1 MAEFKTYN
9 TETIDAK
16 IAAVS
21 GGGGSPLYKHYI
33 TISGSIK
40 KDNIVWQL
48 FFNFDYYSYKSTA
61 YDLDSFTKMGPTVAV
76 SGYSYGKN
84 RPNSIIY
91 LGTVT
96 MFSSTTDQSFDA
108 QGAIL
113 NNMQETKDSEG
124 NKITSFYPTDLL
136 ESYLLYDYGN
146 FVTNDDKFTDTVTK
160 IA

>member
-33 TISGSIK
+33 TISGSTK

-76 SGYSYGKN
+76 SGYSYGEN
-84 RPNSIIY
+84 RANNIIF

-113 NNMQETKDSEG
+113 NNMQVTEDSEG
-124 NKITSFYPTDLL
+124 KRTTSFYPTALL
-136 ESYLLYDYGN
+136 KSSILYDYGD
-146 FVTNDDKFTDTVTK
+146 FGITYDKFTDTVTK